1 MNQLRGTIKNI
12 KSIDGITHIYVE
24 VGDKI
29 LSSLILSR
37 EAEYQKEESV
47 NLLFKET
54 EVMIAS
60 KESVVSARNS
70 FISPITFINMGEILA
85 EVQFNF
91 DGIPITS
98 IVTKGA
104 LDDLKCEVGKE
115 FRWFI
120 KSNEV
125 VLQKI

>member
-12 KSIDGITHIYVE
+12 KSVDGITHIFIE

-29 LSSLILSR
+29 LSSLILSSD
-37 EAEYQKEESV
+37 EEYQKDEKV

-54 EVMIAS
+54 EVMIAT
-60 KESVVSARNS
+60 KESIVSARNS

-85 EVQFNF
+85 EVQFDF

-98 IVTKGA
+98 IITRGA
-104 LDDLKCEVGKE
+104 LYDLKCNVGDE

-125 VLQKI
+125 TIGKD

>member
-1 MNQLRGTIKNI
+1 MNTLRGTIKNTKNI
-12 KSIDGITHIYVE
+12 EGITQVFVE
-24 VGDKI
+24 IGDKI
-29 LSSLILSR
+29 FSSLILG
-37 EAEYQKEESV
+37 EEEDYKNEEEV
-47 NLLFKET
+47 NLVFKET

-70 FISPITFINMGEILA
+70 FVSPITSIDMGEILA
-85 EVQFNF
+85 EVRFDF

-98 IVTKGA
+98 IVTRGA
-104 LDDLKCEVGKE
+104 LYDLKCNVGDE

-125 VLQKI
+125 SLVKV

>member
-12 KSIDGITHIYVE
+12 KSIEGISHIFIE

-29 LSSLILSR
+29 LSSLILSSD
-37 EAEYQKEESV
+37 EEYQKDGKV

-54 EVMIAS
+54 EVMIAT
-60 KESVVSARNS
+60 KESIVSARNS
-70 FISPITFINMGEILA
+70 FISPITFINIGEILA
-85 EVQFNF
+85 EVQFDF
-91 DGIPITS
+91 DGITITS
-98 IVTKGA
+98 IITRGA
-104 LDDLKCEVGKE
+104 LYDLKCNVGDE

-125 VLQKI
+125 TIGKD

>member
-1 MNQLRGTIKNI
+1 MNRLNGTIKNI
-12 KSIDGITHIYVE
+12 KSVDGITHIYVE

-29 LSSLILSR
+29 FSSLILSGD
-37 EAEYQKEESV
+37 EEYQKGEEV
-47 NLLFKET
+47 HLLFKET
-54 EVMIAS
+54 EVMIAT
-60 KESVVSARNS
+60 KESIVSARNS

-85 EVQFNF
+85 EVQFDF

-98 IVTKGA
+98 IITRGA
-104 LDDLKCEVGKE
+104 LYDLKCNVGDE

-125 VLQKI
+125 TIGKD

>member
-1 MNQLRGTIKNI
+1 MNQLSGTIKHTKNV
-12 KSIDGITHIYVE
+12 DGLTHIYIE

-29 LSSLILSR
+29 LSSLILSGD
-37 EAEYQKEESV
+37 EEYQKDEKV

-54 EVMIAS
+54 EVMIAT
-60 KESVVSARNS
+60 KDSVVSARNS

-85 EVQFNF
+85 EVQFDF

-98 IVTKGA
+98 IITRGA
-104 LDDLKCEVGKE
+104 LYDLKCNVGDE

-125 VLQKI
+125 TIGKD